1 MSDLDLSTDS
11 EDEAFD
17 TEEESSDDEEV
28 SSNNEFELSIFL
40 NILSAVHSW
49 LMDIIKQLQYIQ
61 SQRIERPMRRPV
73 TLFGYNYIRRVLR
86 QDPEDFRRSYR
97 MYPDIFLKL
106 CCIIRETTSLC
117 DTRCVSI
124 EEMLGTFLLVVGQ
137 SSRYCTIRDTF
148 GRSRWTVSKN
158 FNRMLRALNS
168 IAPRMMAKP
177 TSATPFKIRESTR
190 FYPYFKDCIG
200 AMDGTHIP
208 AMVEKRNAAVYRN
221 RHGITSQNV
230 LAVCNFDLEFI
241 YVLSGWEGSAH
252 DSKILNDAMTKRNG
266 LKIPQGNFTFI

>member
-1 MSDLDLSTDS
+1 
-11 EDEAFD
+11 
-17 TEEESSDDEEV
+17 
-28 SSNNEFELSIFL
+28 
-40 NILSAVHSW
+40 
-49 LMDIIKQLQYIQ
+49 
-61 SQRIERPMRRPV
+61 
-73 TLFGYNYIRRVLR
+73 
-86 QDPEDFRRSYR
+86 
-97 MYPDIFLKL
+97 
-106 CCIIRETTSLC
+106 
-117 DTRCVSI
+117 
-124 EEMLGTFLLVVGQ
+124 
-137 SSRYCTIRDTF
+137 
-148 GRSRWTVSKN
+148 
-158 FNRMLRALNS
+158 
-168 IAPRMMAKP
+168 MAKP

-266 LKIPQGNFTFI
+266 LKIPQEEEDRHPSTLVNDDEILTQQTQEQQRQEANAWRKSIADN

>member
-1 MSDLDLSTDS
+1 
-11 EDEAFD
+11 
-17 TEEESSDDEEV
+17 
-28 SSNNEFELSIFL
+28 
-40 NILSAVHSW
+40 
-49 LMDIIKQLQYIQ
+49 
-61 SQRIERPMRRPV
+61 
-73 TLFGYNYIRRVLR
+73 
-86 QDPEDFRRSYR
+86 
-97 MYPDIFLKL
+97 
-106 CCIIRETTSLC
+106 
-117 DTRCVSI
+117 
-124 EEMLGTFLLVVGQ
+124 
-137 SSRYCTIRDTF
+137 
-148 GRSRWTVSKN
+148 
-158 FNRMLRALNS
+158 
-168 IAPRMMAKP
+168 MAKP

-266 LKIPQGNFTFI
+266 LKIPQEEEDSHPSTLVNDDEILTQQTQEQQRQEANAWRKSIADD